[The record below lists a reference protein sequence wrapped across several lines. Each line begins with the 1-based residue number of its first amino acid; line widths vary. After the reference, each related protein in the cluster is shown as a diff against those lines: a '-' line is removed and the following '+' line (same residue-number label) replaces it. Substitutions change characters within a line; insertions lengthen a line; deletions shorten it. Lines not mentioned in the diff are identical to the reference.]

1 MKRALTSTSA
11 ATCTPRRFHSPA
23 RHHSGL
29 ALSLLTA
36 LLFSVA
42 GTPAARASIAYGS
55 INNFDTV
62 NDTGKECH
70 GFEIELDDIHSTDI
84 TYTYNY
90 NHYGVPEITEDN
102 SVAGHPKVFIR
113 WQSKKNADGTWAAYT
128 AIPAAPI
135 PPTQG
140 HQFTNPA
147 VNFGGEHFGVGYT
160 VQPSAVLYNWL
171 VDSGSGTLVHG
182 GAVQVSTPTFTYY
195 PPAVAAPAQVQ
206 AVIAPPPPPAPPP
219 KEFGNAVWMKEIK
232 TTTHNASK
240 VKLRDLVSDDPG
252 NPNDKNW
259 KNGEPDEVETEWR
272 ILQKKTSAADGG
284 PNNKVPAAA
293 EALPNGNEVVTRRYE
308 FYKYTGPLD
317 AETGEAM
324 ATAVGPDGQHGSGS
338 ATYADHFDA
347 GLGEWATVTTDM
359 ATKVVVGD
367 FTGAQMAAVD
377 VNAAVG
383 LIDHTGEGKVGKA
396 FAPRTVV
403 VEGALPFTAT
413 KSGTVPP
420 GLSFN
425 EATGVLS
432 GTPSTA
438 GTYSFS
444 VIASDG
450 VNPDVQKNYT
460 MNITPAG
467 AAAPAQSLLDTA
479 AAPVG
484 MGTTTGD
491 GSFNVGDSAT
501 VTATPAAGCVFLNWT
516 DNGQV
521 VSVDGSYTLTMDV
534 NHSLVANFAPMVTQ
548 WSVTTSAAPA
558 AGGTTAG
565 DGLVDDGTS
574 TTVTATANAGYGF
587 TNWTEGGT
595 IVSTSASYTFDATA
609 DRVLVANFSPLPSFT
624 VSTSAAP
631 AAGGTTS
638 GDGGF
643 VSGTSTTV
651 AATANAGYFFVNWT
665 ENGAQVST
673 SASYTFNVTANRT
686 LVANFAVTGSMLRTI
701 STSVTPANSG
711 TTTGSGSYGDG
722 TSVTVVATAAP
733 GYKFSK
739 WKQGGS
745 NVSSAASYTFT
756 ASADRALVATFT
768 PVYYITGTSNP
779 PEGGTTEADSAS
791 YNPGDGGN
799 IIARPTAGWQFVNW
813 TENGNIV
820 GTGTTLNFGNVQAN
834 HGYVANFA
842 LTGGVNI
849 ATSAGPAAAGTTS
862 GGGSYLIGDS
872 VTVSAMPNAGYAFV
886 NWTSGGTVVSSD
898 ASYTFTASV
907 NRTLVANFATANS
920 IVTSSAPAVG
930 GSTTGGG
937 AYASGTNVTVTA
949 TPNAGYAFL
958 NWTDGAAI
966 ASTSATYSFTAS
978 TGRTLVAHFV
988 AGYTISAAAN
998 PSFAGSINGA
1008 GIVDP
1013 GASVTLSATANAG
1026 YTFVNWTDA
1035 TGTEVSSSA
1044 SYTFTANDNATLTA
1058 NFAAAPVTIDFD
1070 FDTAAPVPA
1079 VNDTLPLPQ
1088 TKAGYTA
1095 TFSSPAAANAFK
1107 VSTEAA
1113 SGRVL
1118 SKFDGNYL
1126 EPLADNATLVLQFNL
1141 PITGVSID
1149 FATVEALNVDVPSN
1163 VQITAYDTSSG
1174 TPVSVGTGIAH
1185 GTVTAGDTLPVG
1197 TINFNS
1203 TGGAFDQIVLQLPA
1217 APVGAL
1223 RFLVD
1228 NIQVSPASSTGGALT
1243 LANPNWNITLSD
1255 FGYSDFLLDNT
1266 PGFVGREYLSGEW
1279 GSAVA
1284 YQRNGQTQS
1293 PTWLDPNFLYPDWQT
1308 NSNFHV
1314 VTGIHLVGSNVDGLP
1329 IAESVV
1335 SNDDLEIT
1343 LRFEMVDTVVGT
1355 PMGVTP
1361 ASAANAVAA
1370 INSNRYVMNQTFSVK
1385 NVSGVSITN
1394 LQLFQL
1400 LHGFISQHG
1409 QYDNRS
1415 YTGKLS
1421 EYRYDATMSGV
1432 DGNAAGDQSSSIGLE
1447 DLIGFH
1453 SKVAPTAFEIGS
1465 YGTEGNGVDDHVSG
1479 KPSDGV
1485 HLSIENN
1492 WQSGPYTGRKGRDSF
1507 APANRWIAGGQRWDL
1522 GDLAA
1527 GQSVNFD
1534 IVLSLLTGTKVV
1546 VTGGGSN
1553 GTGGGGSC
1561 NGGSGHVGGVDFEFD
1576 GISQEGTFFGEYS
1589 DADDAEMAEREAE
1602 GEFAMPTVQTP
1613 SATRRQLWKL
1623 NYNGVHTGSIK
1634 LKFAYDPSLLPA
1646 GYDENQL
1653 VIYHFRNGTWEKLSC
1668 KVDTANNIIQAISP
1682 SLSPFVLGVNDVV
1695 VKPQVEVSASSPG
1708 TLNVSWPDSFT
1719 GWILQEAA
1727 DLNPASWINSTRPI
1741 TAAGGYNSVVVPIS
1755 SGARFFRLLRP

>member
-1 MKRALTSTSA
+1 MKITTQNA
-11 ATCTPRRFHSPA
+11 ASDECGRLFA
-23 RHHSGL
+23 Q
-29 ALSLLTA
+29 SLRIACMTA
-36 LLFSVA
+36 VFMLVF
-42 GTPAARASIAYGS
+42 GIDTARASIAYGS

-62 NDTGKECH
+62 NDTGSECH
-70 GFEIELDDIHSTDI
+70 GFEIELDDVHSTDI

-113 WQSKKNADGTWAAYT
+113 WQSKKNPDGTWAAYT

-160 VQPSAVLYNWL
+160 IQPSAVIYNWL
-171 VDSGSGTLVHG
+171 IDNGAGTLVHG

-195 PPAVAAPAQVQ
+195 PPAAAAPAQVQ

-232 TTTHNASK
+232 TTTHNANK
-240 VKLRDLVSDDPG
+240 IKLRELVSDDPN

-259 KNGEPDEVETEWR
+259 KNGEPDEVEVEWR

-284 PNNKVPAAA
+284 PNNNVPAAA

-324 ATAVGPDGQHGSGS
+324 ASAVGADGQHGSGS
-338 ATYADHFDA
+338 ATYADHFDGA
-347 GLGEWATVTTDM
+347 LGEWVTVTTDM
-359 ATKVVVGD
+359 TTKVVVGD
-367 FTGAQMAAVD
+367 FTGSQMAAVD

-383 LIDHTGEGKVGKA
+383 LIDHAGEGKVGKA

-403 VEGALPFTAT
+403 VEGALPFTAS

-420 GLSFN
+420 GLTFN
-425 EATGVLS
+425 EVTGVLY
-432 GTPSTA
+432 GTPTNA
-438 GTYSFS
+438 GTFSFA
-444 VIASDG
+444 VTASDG

-460 MNITPAG
+460 MNI
-467 AAAPAQSLLDTA
+467 AAADVALPAHSLLDTT

-484 MGTTTGD
+484 AGTTTGD
-491 GSFNVGDSAT
+491 GSFDVGANAT
-501 VTATPAAGCVFLNWT
+501 VTATPAAGYSFQNWT
-516 DNGQV
+516 DNGQI
-521 VSVDGSYTLTMDV
+521 VSTNSSYALAMDV
-534 NHSLVANFAPMVTQ
+534 NHSLVANFVPDVVQ
-548 WSVTTSAAPA
+548 WSVTTSGAPA
-558 AGGTTAG
+558 AGGTTTG
-565 DGLVDDGTS
+565 DGVVNDGAS

-587 TNWTEGGT
+587 TNWTEGAT
-595 IVSTSASYTFDATA
+595 IVSTSASYTFNATA
-609 DRVLVANFSPLPSFT
+609 DRVLVANFSVLPSYT
-624 VSTSAAP
+624 VGTSVAP
-631 AAGGTTS
+631 TAGGTTS
-638 GDGGF
+638 GGGSF
-643 VSGTSTTV
+643 VSATSATV
-651 AATANAGYFFVNWT
+651 TATANAGYFFVNWT

-673 SASYTFNVTANRT
+673 NASYTFNVTANRT
-686 LVANFAVTGSMLRTI
+686 LVANFSVIGSVIRAIT
-701 STSVTPANSG
+701 TSVSPANSG
-711 TTTGSGSYGDG
+711 TTTGGGSYGDG

-745 NVSSAASYTFT
+745 NVSSTSSYTFT
-756 ASADRALVATFT
+756 ATADRALVATFT
-768 PVYYITGTSNP
+768 PVFYVTGTSNP
-779 PEGGTTEADSAS
+779 TAGGTTEADSPS

-799 IIARPTAGWQFVNW
+799 IQAFPTAGWQFVNW

-820 GTGTTLNFGNVQAN
+820 GTSTTLNFTNVQAN

-849 ATSAGPAAAGTTS
+849 AASTTPAAGGTTS
-862 GGGSYLIGDS
+862 GGGSYMIGDS
-872 VTVSAMPNAGYAFV
+872 VTVSAAPNAGYAFV
-886 NWTSGGTVVSSD
+886 NWTLGATIVSTST
-898 ASYTFTASV
+898 SYTFTANTNCV
-907 NRTLVANFATANS
+907 LVANFATANT
-920 IVTSSAPAVG
+920 ITTSSAPAIG
-930 GSTTGGG
+930 GTTSGGG
-937 AYASGTNVTVTA
+937 DFASGASVTVTA
-949 TPNAGYAFL
+949 TPNAGYSFS

-966 ASTSATYSFTAS
+966 ASTSATYTFTAS
-978 TGRTLVAHFV
+978 ANRTLVAHFTS
-988 AGYTISAAAN
+988 GYTISAA
-998 PSFAGSINGA
+998 PSPTYAGSISGA
-1008 GIVDP
+1008 GIVNA
-1013 GASVTLSATANAG
+1013 GTSVTLVATANAG
-1026 YTFVNWTDA
+1026 YNFVNWTDVV
-1035 TGTEVSSSA
+1035 GTVVSSST
-1044 SYTFTANDNATLTA
+1044 SYTFTANDNAALTA
-1058 NFAAAPVTIDFD
+1058 NFAAAPLSIDFD
-1070 FDTAAPVPA
+1070 FDTAAPLPA
-1079 VNDTLPLPQ
+1079 ESAPLPLVQ

-1095 TFSSPAAANAFK
+1095 TFSSPTANAYK
-1107 VSTEAA
+1107 VTTEAA
-1113 SGRVL
+1113 SGRAL
-1118 SKFDGNYL
+1118 SMFSGNYI
-1126 EPLADNATLVLQFNL
+1126 EPLADNATLVIELDH

-1149 FATVEALNVDVPSN
+1149 FATVEALNVAVPSN
-1163 VQITAYDTSSG
+1163 VQITAYDTTSG
-1174 TPVSVGTGIAH
+1174 APVSIGTGIAH
-1185 GTVTAGDTLPVG
+1185 GTVTAGDTLPAG

-1203 TGGAFDQIVLQLPA
+1203 TGGAFNQIVLQLPDA
-1217 APVGAL
+1217 AVGAV

-1228 NIQVSPASSTGGALT
+1228 NIQVSPASSTGGT
-1243 LANPNWNITLSD
+1243 MTVANPNWNITLSD

-1284 YQRNGQTQS
+1284 YQRNGQPQT

-1314 VTGIHLVGSNVDGLP
+1314 VTGIHLAGSNLDGLP

-1335 SNDDLEIT
+1335 ANNDLEIT

-1361 ASAANAVAA
+1361 ASSASAGAS
-1370 INSNRYVMNQTFSVK
+1370 INSNRYVMNQSFVVK
-1385 NVSGVSITN
+1385 NISGVTLSN
-1394 LQLFQL
+1394 LQLFQI

-1415 YTGKLS
+1415 YAGKLS
-1421 EYRYDATMSGV
+1421 EYRYDATMAGV
-1432 DGNAAGDQSSSIGLE
+1432 DINAAGTQSSSIGLE

-1453 SKVAPTAFEIGS
+1453 AKVAPTAFEIGS
-1465 YGTEGNGVDDHVSG
+1465 YGTEGNGIDDHVTG

-1492 WQSGPYTGRKGRDSF
+1492 WQNAPYAARKGRDSF
-1507 APANRWIAGGQRWDL
+1507 APASRWIAGGQRWDL
-1522 GDLAA
+1522 GTLAP
-1527 GQSVNFD
+1527 GQSASFD
-1534 IVLSLLTGTKVV
+1534 IVLSLLTGTKVI

-1561 NGGSGHVGGVDFEFD
+1561 NGGSAHVGGVDFEFD
-1576 GISQEGTFFGEYS
+1576 DISQEGTFFGEYS
-1589 DADDAEMAEREAE
+1589 DADDAEMAERAAE
-1602 GEFAMPTVQTP
+1602 GEFVMPTVQTP
-1613 SATRRQLWKL
+1613 SASRRQLWKL
-1623 NYNGVHTGSIK
+1623 NYNGVHTGNIK

-1668 KVDTANNIIQAISP
+1668 KVDAAKNIIEAVTP

-1695 VKPQVEVSASSPG
+1695 VKPQVGISLSSPG
-1708 TLNVSWPDSFT
+1708 SLNVTWPDSFT
-1719 GWILQEAA
+1719 GWTLQEAG
-1727 DLNPASWINSTRPI
+1727 DLNPSSWIDSTRPI
-1741 TAAGGYNSVVVPIS
+1741 TSSGGYNSVVVPIN
-1755 SGARFFRLLRP
+1755 SGSKFFRLLRP

>member
-1 MKRALTSTSA
+1 MKHPTTHKQPVLRQVSQRHLAACLIAFMALI
-11 ATCTPRRFHSPA
+11 F
-23 RHHSGL
+23 GND
-29 ALSLLTA
+29 
-36 LLFSVA
+36 
-42 GTPAARASIAYGS
+42 AARASIAYGS

-62 NDTGKECH
+62 NDTGRECH
-70 GFEIELDDIHSTDI
+70 GFEIELDDVHSTDI

-113 WQSKKNADGTWAAYT
+113 WQSKKNPDGTWAAYT

-147 VNFGGEHFGVGYT
+147 VNFGGEHFGVGYRA
-160 VQPSAVLYNWL
+160 QPSAVLYNWL
-171 VDSGSGTLVHG
+171 IDNGAGTLVHG

-195 PPAVAAPAQVQ
+195 PPAAAAPAQVQ

-232 TTTHNASK
+232 TKTHNANK
-240 VKLRDLVSDDPG
+240 VKLRELVSDDPD
-252 NPNDKNW
+252 NPNEKNW

-284 PNNKVPAAA
+284 PNNKVAAAA
-293 EALPNGNEVVTRRYE
+293 EDLPNGNEVVTRRYE

-324 ATAVGPDGQHGSGS
+324 ATAVGGDGQHGTGS
-338 ATYADHFDA
+338 ATYADHFDGA
-347 GLGEWATVTTDM
+347 LGEWVTVTTDM
-359 ATKVVVGD
+359 TTKVVVGD
-367 FTGAQMAAVD
+367 FTGSQMAAVD

-383 LIDHTGEGKVGKA
+383 LIDHAGEGKVGKA

-403 VEGALPFTAT
+403 VEGALPFTAS

-420 GLSFN
+420 GLTFN
-425 EATGVLS
+425 EVTGVLS
-432 GTPSTA
+432 GTPSSA
-438 GTYSFS
+438 GTFTFA
-444 VIASDG
+444 VTASDG

-460 MNITPAG
+460 MNIAAAG
-467 AAAPAQSLLDTA
+467 AALPAQSLLDTTA
-479 AAPVG
+479 MPVG
-484 MGTTTGD
+484 AGTTTGN
-491 GSFNVGDSAT
+491 GSFDVGANAT
-501 VTATPAAGCVFLNWT
+501 VTATPAAGYLFQNWT
-516 DNGQV
+516 DNGQI
-521 VSVDGSYTLTMDV
+521 VSTNSSYTLAMDV
-534 NHSLVANFAPMVTQ
+534 NHSLVANFVPDVMQ

-558 AGGTTAG
+558 AGGTTTG
-565 DGLVDDGTS
+565 DGLVNDGAS

-587 TNWTEGGT
+587 TNWTEGAAM
-595 IVSTSASYTFDATA
+595 VSTNASYTFNATA
-609 DRVLVANFSPLPSFT
+609 DRVLVANFAALPSYT
-624 VSTSAAP
+624 VSTSSAP
-631 AAGGTTS
+631 VAGGATS

-643 VSGTSTTV
+643 ISGSSATV
-651 AATANAGYFFVNWT
+651 TAAPNAGYFFVNWT
-665 ENGAQVST
+665 ENGTQVST
-673 SASYTFNVTANRT
+673 NASYTFNVTANRA
-686 LVANFAVTGSMLRTI
+686 LVANFSLIGTVLRTI
-701 STSVTPANSG
+701 STSVSPANSG
-711 TTTGSGSYGDG
+711 TTTGGGSYANG

-779 PEGGTTEADSAS
+779 PAGGTTEADSAS

-799 IIARPTAGWQFVNW
+799 IQAFPAAGWQFVNW

-820 GTGTTLNFGNVQAN
+820 GTGTTLSFTNVQAN

-842 LTGGVNI
+842 LTGGVSI
-849 ATSAGPAAAGTTS
+849 ATSAGPAAGGTTS
-862 GGGSYLIGDS
+862 GDGSYLIGDS
-872 VTVSAMPNAGYAFV
+872 VTVNAVPNAGYAFV
-886 NWTSGGTVVSSD
+886 NWTSGATVVSAN
-898 ASYTFTASV
+898 ASYTFTASA
-907 NRTLVANFATANS
+907 NRVLVANFAAANS
-920 IVTSSAPAVG
+920 IVTSSAPAIG
-930 GSTTGGG
+930 GTTSGGG
-937 AYASGTNVTVTA
+937 DYASGTSVTVTA
-949 TPNAGYAFL
+949 TPGAGYSFL

-966 ASTSATYSFTAS
+966 ASTSASYTFTAS
-978 TGRTLVAHFV
+978 ANRTLVAHFV
-988 AGYTISAAAN
+988 VGYTISAAPN
-998 PSFAGSINGA
+998 PSYAGSINGA
-1008 GIVDP
+1008 GIVNP
-1013 GASVTLSATANAG
+1013 GTSVTLSAAANPG
-1026 YTFVNWTDA
+1026 YTFVNWTDV

-1058 NFAAAPVTIDFD
+1058 NFVAAPLSIDFD

-1079 VNDTLPLPQ
+1079 ENAPLPLVQ
-1088 TKAGYTA
+1088 TKAGYTV
-1095 TFSSPAAANAFK
+1095 TFSSPAADAFK
-1107 VSTEAA
+1107 ITTEAA
-1113 SGRVL
+1113 SGRVMSL
-1118 SKFDGNYL
+1118 FSGNYL
-1126 EPLADNATLVLQFNL
+1126 EPLADNATLVLQFDV
-1141 PITGVSID
+1141 PVTGVSID
-1149 FATVEALNVDVPSN
+1149 FATVEALNVAVPSN

-1174 TPVSVGTGIAH
+1174 APVSVGTGIAH
-1185 GTVTAGDTLPVG
+1185 GTVTAGDTLPAG

-1203 TGGAFDQIVLQLPA
+1203 TGGAFDQIVLQLPE
-1217 APVGAL
+1217 APVGAV

-1228 NIQVSPASSTGGALT
+1228 NIQVSPASSTGGTLT
-1243 LANPNWNITLSD
+1243 LTNPNWNITLSD

-1293 PTWLDPNFLYPDWQT
+1293 PTWLDPNFLFPDWQT

-1314 VTGIHLVGSNVDGLP
+1314 VTGIHLAGSNLDGLP
-1329 IAESVV
+1329 IAESVIA
-1335 SNDDLEIT
+1335 NGDLEIT

-1361 ASAANAVAA
+1361 ASAASGGAA
-1370 INSNRYVMNQTFSVK
+1370 INSNRYVMNQTFIVK
-1385 NVSGVSITN
+1385 NISGVSITN

-1415 YTGKLS
+1415 YAGKLS
-1421 EYRYDATMSGV
+1421 EYRYDATMAGV
-1432 DGNAAGDQSSSIGLE
+1432 DANAAGSQSSSLGLE

-1453 SKVAPTAFEIGS
+1453 AKVAPTAFEIGS
-1465 YGTEGNGVDDHVSG
+1465 YGTEGNGIDDHVTG

-1492 WQSGPYTGRKGRDSF
+1492 WQSGPFAARKGRDTF
-1507 APANRWIAGGQRWDL
+1507 APASRWIAGGQRWDL
-1522 GDLAA
+1522 GALAA
-1527 GQSVNFD
+1527 GQSASFD

-1546 VTGGGSN
+1546 VTGGGST
-1553 GTGGGGSC
+1553 GTGGSGSC

-1576 GISQEGTFFGEYS
+1576 DIDQEGTFFGEYS
-1589 DADDAEMAEREAE
+1589 EADDAEMAEREAE
-1602 GEFAMPTVQTP
+1602 GEFVLPTVQTP
-1613 SATRRQLWKL
+1613 NSTRKQLWKL
-1623 NYNGVHTGSIK
+1623 NYNGVHTGNIK

-1668 KVDTANNIIQAISP
+1668 KVDAARNVIEAITP

-1695 VKPQVEVSASSPG
+1695 VKPQVEVSVSSPG
-1708 TLNVSWPDSFT
+1708 NLNVSWPDSFT
-1719 GWILQEAA
+1719 GWTLQEAV
-1727 DLNPASWINSTRPI
+1727 DLNPASWVNSTRPI
-1741 TAAGGYNSVVVPIS
+1741 TAAGGYNSVVVPVS